1 MATDYQVY
9 VLQNKLG
16 RFYIGLSEDPER
28 RLEQHNAGVSKWT
41 RTYRPWTLVWRSDRM
56 SLGDARRFES
66 LLKRQKGGAGFFR
79 ITRIKPPP
87 RS

>member
-28 RLEQHNAGVSKWT
+28 RLDQHNAGVSKWT

-79 ITRIKPPP
+79 MTRMDPPA
-87 RS
+87 SS